1 MLTNVRIED
10 PLPRF
15 ASRTDTKSPS
25 MIRGVNSLVS
35 LVLTYDPP
43 AQTMRQGNIIIG
55 K

>member
-25 MIRGVNSLVS
+25 MIRGVT

-43 AQTMRQGNIIIG
+43 AQTMRQGNIITG